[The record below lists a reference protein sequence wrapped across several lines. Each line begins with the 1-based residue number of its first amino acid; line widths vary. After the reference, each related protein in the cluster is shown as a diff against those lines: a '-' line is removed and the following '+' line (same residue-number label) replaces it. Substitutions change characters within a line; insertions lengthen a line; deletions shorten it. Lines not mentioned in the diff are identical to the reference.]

1 MKKRKKVLEIL
12 IKYFYIKKISFLEL
26 RSQLMKKEQFLAQTK
41 RELDAIGEYKVC
53 LLENFIFR
61 KKKKIFWFKNIQEQQ
76 NNEIKRLQEEINQIR
91 GKHVSE
97 ISNMRLTFEK
107 ELHQQRMD
115 EGAKVQAI
123 RRQADDV
130 CF

>member
-61 KKKKIFWFKNIQEQQ
+61 KKKKIF
-76 NNEIKRLQEEINQIR
+76 
-91 GKHVSE
+91 
-97 ISNMRLTFEK
+97 
-107 ELHQQRMD
+107 
-115 EGAKVQAI
+115 
-123 RRQADDV
+123 
-130 CF
+130 